1 MIQQIKSK
9 LAAFHNAVSKKE
21 KKIKPVWF
29 FFLLLLLF
37 ASCQEEKKKTI
48 VCWGDSLTAPHR
60 ETLKQKIRGIF
71 VEDHDYPS
79 VLQKILGDDYEVI
92 NCGVGGENTLT
103 IMGRQG
109 AYPFILAHDVTINS
123 KDCALENFMG
133 NTDVPAFLSSYNNEV
148 CYPLLQHKSS
158 AKINDCMI
166 QGGHL

>member
-1 MIQQIKSK
+1 MIQQIKTK
-9 LAAFHNAVSKKE
+9 LSAFYNAVSKKE

-29 FFLLLLLF
+29 FFLFLLLF
-37 ASCQEEKKKTI
+37 SSCQKEKKKVI

-60 ETLKQKIRGIF
+60 ETLKQKIHGIF

-123 KDCALENFMG
+123 KDCGLENFME
-133 NTDVPAFLSSYNNEV
+133 NL
-148 CYPLLQHKSS
+148 
-158 AKINDCMI
+158 
-166 QGGHL
+166 